1 MRNRL
6 TLALLVLVIMAGL
19 TGAFADVK
27 KKFVPANAVAGQK
40 LSSRPTPAQ
49 ITQESEEALTKKGY
63 VRIGEISME
72 EVTGTYWGTEKP
84 PETQPSRDLTTPLL
98 LRAAEHGGDL
108 VVLSRSNSRDSY
120 QVMKKGK
127 VLTWERQSRTETYQ
141 QRAKTGDPGVM
152 ASRTVYYSVPTSW
165 ETVEGKEFAV
175 RSSGS
180 VWRKDSDLARNVGP
194 KVEAERQ
201 ARAQREEAVA
211 EIDRQALLLLQEAEG
226 HAAAERQEAGIHDAA
241 LANDV
246 ETVRALLS
254 KGAGANSKNATG
266 DTPLHQAA
274 TGGAVDAAKLLLS
287 KGADV
292 NAEGFHGT
300 APLHYAAMA
309 NSKAVAEI
317 LLTHGADV
325 NRKSGE
331 GMTPMHGAAGYD
343 AGDVALVLL
352 ANGADLGAKAVN
364 GLTPL
369 HMAAMRNARFVA
381 DLLLANGADV
391 NAQADNGMT
400 PLHVAASRN
409 AGDVAGLLLA
419 KGAKLDAKDK
429 DGKTPFDLAF
439 NGGFREL
446 AALLLPGGTKR

>member
-1 MRNRL
+1 MRSRFV
-6 TLALLVLVIMAGL
+6 LVLLILIIMAGF
-19 TGAFADVK
+19 TGSFAAVK
-27 KKFVPANAVAGQK
+27 EKFVPANAVAGQK

-72 EVTGTYWGTEKP
+72 EVEGTYWGSEKP
-84 PETQPSRDLTTPLL
+84 PEAQPSRDLTSPLL
-98 LRAAEHGGDL
+98 RQAADHGGDL
-108 VVLSRSNSRDSY
+108 VVLSRNNSNDSY
-120 QVMKKGK
+120 QVTKKGK
-127 VLTWERQSRTETYQ
+127 VLTWQRQSRTESYQ
-141 QRAKTGDPGVM
+141 QRAKTGDPGYM
-152 ASRTVYYSVPTSW
+152 ASRTVYYNVPTSW
-165 ETVEGKEFAV
+165 ETVEGMEHAV

-180 VWRKDSDLARNVGP
+180 VWRKDPDLARSASP
-194 KVEAERQ
+194 KLEAERQ

-211 EIDRQALLLLQEAEG
+211 EIDRQALLLLQEAESQ
-226 HAAAERQEAGIHDAA
+226 AAAERPVTGIHDAA

-274 TGGAVDAAKLLLS
+274 EGGAADAAKLLLA

-292 NAEGFHGT
+292 NAKGFRGT

-325 NRKSGE
+325 NRKSEE

-343 AGDVALVLL
+343 AGDVAV
-352 ANGADLGAKAVN
+352 V
-364 GLTPL
+364 
-369 HMAAMRNARFVA
+369 
-381 DLLLANGADV
+381 LLANGADV
-391 NAQADNGMT
+391 NAKAGNGVT
-400 PLHVAASRN
+400 PLHLAAMKNAQFAAELLLSNGADANAKADNDRTPLHFAAARN
-409 AGDVAGLLLA
+409 AREVAQLLLA
-419 KGAKLDAKDK
+419 NGANPNAKDK
-429 DGKTPFDLAF
+429 DGMTPFDLAF
-439 NGGFREL
+439 HGGFREL
-446 AALLLPGGTKR
+446 AALLLPGGAKR